1 AVARCSSD
9 HGAEATLRLLA
20 GTALLLLHPWG
31 RTARRLPAAEL
42 LDAIRTHVAAVEPE
56 HPTLA
61 TKIIG
66 FTPDPIPATDRT
78 FLLSLVSWAGRSRA
92 PIISTDS
99 SSAALLL
106 DQLRRLWFEGC
117 RPDSRRFIDTVE
129 FDIRSL
135 AKDTATRSSTSA
147 HGLNRLLL
155 TIASIRRGEVLLDPA
170 CGQGSL
176 FIDAHELL
184 HGGGR
189 VRQKVGFVG
198 REQDL
203 GTWTV
208 AKVRLG
214 LRGIAHD
221 LGEPTDGTRCELT
234 MPSFTHI
241 VADPEVGAR
250 GLKVWTRRIVDLLDE
265 HGTGQLVVPASLVF
279 PTADGR
285 GRGAWWK
292 ALQPHIDAVV
302 FTPTDAA
309 IILLRRDVNRLK
321 LLVQIHRMTAAQTLR
336 RFEEKHPGVEVPLD
350 VYDPALVPFMP
361 AQLRRVADLVSM
373 SRGPAERIDEPT
385 EEFIDCRSIAA
396 ITLEGLGAPRWG
408 DCEAIRAIDFETA
421 QDKEARLARERAAAL
436 VEAPIIGN
444 AMPSSE
450 DEDVPIESS
459 DPRERARR
467 ERLRGEMTRRIY
479 ATKPR
484 RTPPPSRN
492 EADAVLARAIRAV
505 ELLRWLTDRSAA
517 DLRPKPE
524 DPELAGL
531 LEQDTTEEVRRA
543 LRRLELRL
551 KGEETRGRRPSSG
564 G

>member
-1 AVARCSSD
+1 MSRPRTLPDLREATTSFGSELIGLDEFSRILGVEAAVIRGRRERDPDFPAPVREGSSRSAHFLRDLVEWLPEDIDVSIDRFSLRRWTLWAAVARCSSD

-61 TKIIG
+61 TEIIG

-78 FLLSLVSWAGRSRA
+78 FLLSLVSWAGRSRE

-117 RPDSRRFIDTVE
+117 RPDIRRFIDTVE
-129 FDIRSL
+129 SDIRSL

-155 TIASIRRGEVLLDPA
+155 TIASMQRGEVLLDPA

-221 LGEPTDGTRCELT
+221 LGEPTDGTRCELA

-241 VADPEVGAR
+241 IADPEVGAR
-250 GLKVWTRRIVDLLDE
+250 GLKVWTRRIVELLDE

-279 PTADGR
+279 PTVDGR

-309 IILLRRDVNRLK
+309 IILLRRD
-321 LLVQIHRMTAAQTLR
+321 A
-336 RFEEKHPGVEVPLD
+336 
-350 VYDPALVPFMP
+350 
-361 AQLRRVADLVSM
+361 
-373 SRGPAERIDEPT
+373 
-385 EEFIDCRSIAA
+385 
-396 ITLEGLGAPRWG
+396 
-408 DCEAIRAIDFETA
+408 
-421 QDKEARLARERAAAL
+421 
-436 VEAPIIGN
+436 
-444 AMPSSE
+444 
-450 DEDVPIESS
+450 
-459 DPRERARR
+459 
-467 ERLRGEMTRRIY
+467 
-479 ATKPR
+479 
-484 RTPPPSRN
+484 
-492 EADAVLARAIRAV
+492 
-505 ELLRWLTDRSAA
+505 
-517 DLRPKPE
+517 
-524 DPELAGL
+524 
-531 LEQDTTEEVRRA
+531 
-543 LRRLELRL
+543 
-551 KGEETRGRRPSSG
+551 
-564 G
+564 